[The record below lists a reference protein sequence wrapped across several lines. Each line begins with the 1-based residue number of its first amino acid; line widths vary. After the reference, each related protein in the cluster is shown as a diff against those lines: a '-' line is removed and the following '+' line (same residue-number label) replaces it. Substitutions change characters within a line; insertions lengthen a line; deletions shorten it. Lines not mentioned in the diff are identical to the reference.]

1 MIFFF
6 KYYLSLYI
14 SNNGSSQIN
23 DKAKISQSK
32 IHLNSI
38 SGKYLVS
45 NISLGIKKDVI
56 MLLIKAL
63 LLRMNINNNKDGN
76 TTIKDSKIE
85 IL

>member
-1 MIFFF
+1 M
-6 KYYLSLYI
+6 
-14 SNNGSSQIN
+14 
-23 DKAKISQSK
+23 SK
-32 IHLNSI
+32 ILLNSI

-45 NISLGIKKDVI
+45 NISLGIKKDAI

-76 TTIKDSKIE
+76 TIINDSKIE

>member
-1 MIFFF
+1 
-6 KYYLSLYI
+6 L
-14 SNNGSSQIN
+14 
-23 DKAKISQSK
+23 SK
-32 IHLNSI
+32 ILLNSI

-45 NISLGIKKDVI
+45 NISLGIKKDTI

-76 TTIKDSKIE
+76 TTINDSKIE

>member
-1 MIFFF
+1 
-6 KYYLSLYI
+6 L
-14 SNNGSSQIN
+14 
-23 DKAKISQSK
+23 SK
-32 IHLNSI
+32 ILLNSI

-45 NISLGIKKDVI
+45 NISLGIKKDAI

-76 TTIKDSKIE
+76 TTINDSKIE